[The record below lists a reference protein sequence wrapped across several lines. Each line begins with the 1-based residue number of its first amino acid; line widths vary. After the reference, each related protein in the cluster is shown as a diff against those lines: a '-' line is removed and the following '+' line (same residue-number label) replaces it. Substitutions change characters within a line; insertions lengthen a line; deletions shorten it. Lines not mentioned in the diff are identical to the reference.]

1 MKLGGTITLA
11 LCGLIALAAISTD
24 PGRASGATGLKVTS
38 TLDGTSVRT
47 PRASH
52 VSGTIAFSGSPISAA
67 PTVSQVFEAHPNGSV
82 RQLTHDKLGLVAAA
96 WSPDGSRLL
105 AFRLEDPRR
114 TALYVVRGDG
124 SLGPR
129 LSSAVDGD
137 PRWSP
142 DGRRVAYKL
151 GRAIIVDFASGRGR
165 RLIIHTGL
173 PATAAPD
180 VTWAPDG
187 LRIAFAGAI
196 SGRQGLFTATLPAG
210 PGRVGV
216 ELLVPL
222 SGAFPGSPAW
232 SPNDSQIAYVR
243 RGIWIVRPDG
253 SQPTRIAKTGYGPV
267 WSPDG
272 SHLAF
277 VTRHANQVVG
287 ADGRGLRRLPGC
299 VCTSVYPGFAQQLSW
314 SPDGTQIAYSGG
326 DGPNLAGVIYTV
338 PIDGISRTRVA
349 RSPLISYGRP
359 LWRPRAR

>member
-1 MKLGGTITLA
+1 MRPRTRTLVPLLA
-11 LCGLIALAAISTD
+11 AALAAI
-24 PGRASGATGLKVTS
+24 PAAGAGATVHS
-38 TLDGTSVRT
+38 TRI
-47 PRASH
+47 P
-52 VSGTIAFSGSPISAA
+52 GTIAFSGGPTTGGA
-67 PTVSQVFEAHPNGSV
+67 PHPQIYEARPDGTVV
-82 RQLTHDKLGLVAAA
+82 QLTHDRRGLTAAA

-105 AFRLEDPRR
+105 AYRFESVRR
-114 TALYVVRGDG
+114 TALYVLRSDG

-129 LSSAVDGD
+129 LSSAVDGE

-151 GRAIIVDFASGRGR
+151 GRAVVIDYASGRRR

-187 LRIAFAGAI
+187 SRVAFAGAI
-196 SGRQGLFTATLPAG
+196 SGRQGLFVATLPAAPG
-210 PGRVGV
+210 PVGTQ
-216 ELLVPL
+216 LLVPL

-232 SPNDSQIAYVR
+232 SPDGSQIAYVR
-243 RGIWIVRPDG
+243 GGIWVVRSDG
-253 SQPTRIAKTGYGPV
+253 SQATRIAAAGDWPV

-277 VTRHANQVVG
+277 VTRHANEVVR

-299 VCTSVYPGFAQQLSW
+299 VCTAVYPGFAQRLSW

-326 DGPNLAGVIYTV
+326 VGPSLDGVIYRIR
-338 PIDGISRTRVA
+338 IDGRGGARVA
-349 RSPLISYGRP
+349 RSPLVTYERP
-359 LWRPRAR
+359 LWRPRAGR